1 MIIPLMDFKTCKM
14 IAVNSKHV
22 QEITEGSEKGVKLDY
37 PYSDVHIVNPEKHI
51 DRVVRVVESKDY
63 IERRLEEAKNA
74 ED

>member
-14 IAVNSKHV
+14 IAVNSNHI
-22 QEITEGSEKGVKLDY
+22 QEITEGSEKGAKLDY
-37 PYSDVHIVNPEKHI
+37 PYCDVHIVDPKKHI
-51 DRVVRVVESKDY
+51 DRIVRVVESKGY